1 MVREICRDEGVLS
14 TKSQP
19 ATAADLAVA
28 ADLLE
33 TLRHH
38 KDGCVGMAS
47 QYDRHLQANHRL

>member
-33 TLRHH
+33 TLR
-38 KDGCVGMAS
+38 
-47 QYDRHLQANHRL
+47 

>member
-28 ADLLE
+28 ADLWRRCAI
-33 TLRHH
+33 T
-38 KDGCVGMAS
+38 KTAAWAW
-47 QYDRHLQANHRL
+47 QPI

>member
-14 TKSQP
+14 MKSQP

-38 KDGCVGMAS
+38 KDGCVGMA
-47 QYDRHLQANHRL
+47 ANMIGI